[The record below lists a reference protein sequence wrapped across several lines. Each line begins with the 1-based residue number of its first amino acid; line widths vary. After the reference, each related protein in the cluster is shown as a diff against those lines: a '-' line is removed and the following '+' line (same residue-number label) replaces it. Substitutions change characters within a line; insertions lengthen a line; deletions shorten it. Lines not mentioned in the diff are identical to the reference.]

1 MRPHALAIASR
12 TAEALLQG
20 LGLASCLWCAAAAWA
35 QAPQPAAAPG
45 APPAAT
51 AAPAPAAGPAV
62 QAGPAPVALD
72 GQDLLRHLNAVVS
85 WYGHIT
91 TDIQMLGL
99 PSEVLYQ
106 DQAQSLAAQV
116 VKLAFQS
123 ARAGAVL
130 VKAQENARPGAGGN
144 DRAQRRAQAE
154 ARTAAKVQ
162 DLQAQVAALEAK
174 LPSLAG
180 ARRADLEAQVA
191 RARGQLDLQQALLDA
206 IRKMK
211 AFAAENGGTA
221 GDLAGSID
229 QLARTVP
236 EALGQGTDAPKPA
249 AAAAGAGPA
258 RPAFASSG
266 GLLSQVASLY
276 DCMTSE
282 RKIKDLLERTDRLRV
297 GVEKTRTPLR
307 DALRSTIQESQAQAD
322 RPLPADGSAAEIK
335 AEIQSERAL
344 TDRFKGLAG
353 ALLPLSQ
360 ETLLLDDSKANLER
374 WRDLVQRASGRVLRA
389 VLGRVAV
396 ILVVL
401 GLILALS
408 EAWRRVTFRYVQE
421 PRRRR
426 QFLVLRRVV
435 SGLLIVIVVVLG
447 FVTDFSSLATFAGF
461 ITAGIAVGLQA
472 VLLSVAA
479 YFLIIGRYGIRVG
492 DRITI
497 AGTTGDVL
505 DVGLVRF
512 YLMEL
517 AGTGMDFRPTGRIVV
532 FSNSVLFQ
540 AGTPLFRQI
549 PGAEYAWHEMV
560 VALVP
565 EGDHQA
571 VQDKLL
577 GIVEEAYAGHRVEM
591 ERQHEVI
598 AQRGEIQVEAP
609 RPETRM
615 QLGDAGLELL
625 VRYPVPI
632 RDAKAVD
639 ELVTRKVLD
648 LVGIDPD
655 LKAAVKGTP
664 KIRSMNK

>member
-1 MRPHALAIASR
+1 MRPHALVLASR
-12 TAEALLQG
+12 PVGALLRG
-20 LGLASCLWCAAAAWA
+20 LGLASGLWWGAAAWA
-35 QAPQPAAAPG
+35 QAPRPAAAPG
-45 APPAAT
+45 APPAAAA
-51 AAPAPAAGPAV
+51 AAPAPGAGPAA
-62 QAGPAPVALD
+62 QAGHAPVALD
-72 GQDLLRHLNAVVS
+72 GQALLRHLNAVVS
-85 WYGHIT
+85 WYRHIT

-106 DQAQSLAAQV
+106 DQAQDLAAQA

-123 ARAGAVL
+123 TRAGAAL
-130 VKAQENARPGAGGN
+130 IKDQESANPGAGG
-144 DRAQRRAQAE
+144 DDQALRRAQAE
-154 ARTAAKVQ
+154 ARAAARVQ
-162 DLQAQVAALEAK
+162 DLQAQAAALEAK
-174 LPSLAG
+174 LPALAG
-180 ARRADLEAQVA
+180 ARRADLEVQLE

-236 EALGQGTDAPKPA
+236 EALGQEAGAPKP
-249 AAAAGAGPA
+249 AAAGAGPA
-258 RPAFASSG
+258 RPAFSSSG

-276 DCMTSE
+276 DCTASE
-282 RKIKDLLERTDRLRV
+282 RRIDTALERTGQVRGV
-297 GVEKTRTPLR
+297 VEKTRAPLR

-322 RPLPADGSAAEIK
+322 RPLPADGSADEVTVEIR
-335 AEIQSERAL
+335 SERAL

-374 WRDLVQRASGRVLRA
+374 WRDLVHRTSGRVLRA

-435 SGLLIVIVVVLG
+435 SGFLIVIVLVLG

-497 AGTTGDVL
+497 AGITGDVA

-560 VALVP
+560 VAIAP
-565 EGDHQA
+565 EADRQA

-577 GIVEEAYAGHRVEM
+577 AIVEEVYGGHRAEM
-591 ERQHEVI
+591 ERQHEAI
-598 AQRGEIQVEAP
+598 AQRGEIQMET
-609 RPETRM
+609 PEPESRM
-615 QLGDAGLELL
+615 QFGDAGLELL

-632 RDAKAVD
+632 RNAKAVD
-639 ELVTRKVLD
+639 EQITRKVLD
-648 LVGIDPD
+648 LVGADPA
-655 LKAAVKGTP
+655 LKAAVQGTP
-664 KIRSMNK
+664 KIRTPNK